1 MRAEEVTDEVQNEA
15 DALKT
20 EMKALATQ
28 EQAAILAEG
37 DEEARARGL
46 FGNGDGE
53 AAEVRGLLDRVSLG
67 DYLTPAGAGSGIE
80 GRARELNAA
89 LKVDMQGKSGG
100 VAVPWAML
108 EARAFTSTADNDGS
122 NVQRPILQRLFG
134 PGVLDIL
141 GVRIDSVPVGRSEWP
156 LLTGGV
162 APDQAKEETAAGA
175 AVDATFEFANLKPKR
190 LTGRYEFT
198 HEAAAVSADL
208 ESALRRDLGD
218 AVMSKMS
225 DRIINGV
232 APTNSN
238 PQHVRGFL
246 NKIGA
251 ATDLSSAEADAA
263 AYGRLHSLGV
273 DGIHAGME
281 TEVSSVIGDESVTN
295 TAAGVYLTG
304 SAVSGSEL
312 LKTRSGGC
320 VASTYIPAK
329 ASHEAIGDPARG
341 RGERR
346 GDARGF
352 GGGGVADAGDHP
364 RYLQQCQSVGVTL
377 TWVALWDA
385 EVAFRSCRLRSIS
398 PSTSADHGGR
408 AKGVRG
414 PGRGQR
420 GTLVGTAVPYGVPS
434 PGRRCLRG
442 DFPEPVRSAMR
453 MRSASTWT
461 TARIA

>member
-1 MRAEEVTDEVQNEA
+1 MTNRQKIALRMSEARSRMGEIATMRAEEVTEEVQNEA
-15 DALKT
+15 DTLKT

-46 FGNGDGE
+46 FGDGDGE
-53 AAEVRGLLDRVSLG
+53 AAEVRGLLDRISLG

-89 LKVDMQGKSGG
+89 LKVDMQGKGGG
-100 VAVPWAML
+100 VAVPWAVL

-122 NVQRPILQRLFG
+122 NIQRPILQRLFG

-162 APDQAKEETAAGA
+162 APDQAKEESAAAA
-175 AVDATFEFANLKPKR
+175 AVDATFEFATLKPKR

-208 ESALRRDLGD
+208 EAALRRDLGD

-238 PQHVRGFL
+238 PQYVRGFL

-251 ATDLSSAEADAA
+251 ATDLSSAEAAA
-263 AYGRLHSLGV
+263 GDYGRLHALGV
-273 DGIHAGME
+273 DGVHASME
-281 TEVSSVIGDESVTN
+281 TEVASVIGDETYQH
-295 TAAGVYLTG
+295 AAGVYLTG

-312 LKTRSGGC
+312 LRTRSGGC
-320 VASTYIPAK
+320 AASTYIPDK
-329 ASHEAIGDPARG
+329 ASQKQSAILHAAGANG
-341 RGERR
+341 GSQR
-346 GDARGF
+346 GDS
-352 GGGGVADAGDHP
+352 VAAVWPTLEIIRDIYSNA
-364 RYLQQCQSVGVTL
+364 SVGVTL

-385 EVAFRSCRLRSIS
+385 EVAFRS
-398 PSTSADHGGR
+398 AAYEH
-408 AKGVRG
+408 
-414 PGRGQR
+414 
-420 GTLVGTAVPYGVPS
+420 
-434 PGRRCLRG
+434 
-442 DFPEPVRSAMR
+442 
-453 MRSASTWT
+453 
-461 TARIA
+461 IAINIG

>member
-1 MRAEEVTDEVQNEA
+1 MTSRQKIALRMSEARSRMGEIATMRAEEVTDDVQNEA

-46 FGNGDGE
+46 FGDGDGE

-89 LKVDMQGKSGG
+89 LKVDMQGKGGG
-100 VAVPWAML
+100 VAVPWAVL

-122 NVQRPILQRLFG
+122 NIQRPILQRLFG

-162 APDQAKEETAAGA
+162 APDQAKEESAAAA
-175 AVDATFEFANLKPKR
+175 AVDATFEFATLKPKR

-232 APTNSN
+232 TPTNTN
-238 PQHVRGFL
+238 PQYVRGFISKL
-246 NKIGA
+246 GN

-273 DGIHAGME
+273 DGVHASME
-281 TEVSSVIGDESVTN
+281 TEVTSVIGDESYQH
-295 TAAGVYLTG
+295 AAGVYLTG

-312 LKTRSGGC
+312 LRTRSGGC

-329 ASHEAIGDPARG
+329 ASQKQSAILHAAGANG
-341 RGERR
+341 GSMR
-346 GDARGF
+346 GDS
-352 GGGGVADAGDHP
+352 VAAVWPTLEIIRDIYSNA
-364 RYLQQCQSVGVTL
+364 SVGVTL
-377 TWVALWDA
+377 TWIALWDA
-385 EVAFRSCRLRSIS
+385 EVAFRS
-398 PSTSADHGGR
+398 AAYEH
-408 AKGVRG
+408 
-414 PGRGQR
+414 
-420 GTLVGTAVPYGVPS
+420 
-434 PGRRCLRG
+434 
-442 DFPEPVRSAMR
+442 
-453 MRSASTWT
+453 
-461 TARIA
+461 IAINIG

>member
-1 MRAEEVTDEVQNEA
+1 MGEIATMRAEEVTVEVQEEA

-37 DEEARARGL
+37 EEEGRARGL

-89 LKVDMQGKSGG
+89 LKVDLQGKGGG

-122 NVQRPILQRLFG
+122 NIQRPILQRLFG
-134 PGVLDIL
+134 PGVMDIL

-162 APDQAKEETAAGA
+162 APDQAKEESAAAA
-175 AVDATFEFANLKPKR
+175 AVDATFSFATLKPKR

-208 ESALRRDLGD
+208 EAALRRDLGD

-251 ATDLSSAEADAA
+251 ATDLSSAEAAA
-263 AYGRLHSLGV
+263 GDYGRLHALGV
-273 DGIHAGME
+273 DGVHASME
-281 TEVSSVIGDESVTN
+281 TEVTSVIGDESYQH
-295 TAAGVYLTG
+295 AAGVYLTG

-312 LKTRSGGC
+312 LRTRSGGC

-329 ASHEAIGDPARG
+329 ASQKQSAILHAAGANG
-341 RGERR
+341 GSMR
-346 GDARGF
+346 GDS
-352 GGGGVADAGDHP
+352 VAAVWPTLEIIRDIYSNA
-364 RYLQQCQSVGVTL
+364 SVGVTL

-385 EVAFRSCRLRSIS
+385 EVAFRS
-398 PSTSADHGGR
+398 AAYEH
-408 AKGVRG
+408 
-414 PGRGQR
+414 
-420 GTLVGTAVPYGVPS
+420 
-434 PGRRCLRG
+434 
-442 DFPEPVRSAMR
+442 
-453 MRSASTWT
+453 
-461 TARIA
+461 IAINIG

>member
-1 MRAEEVTDEVQNEA
+1 MTSRQKIALRMSEARSRMGEIATMRAEEVTDEVQNEA

-108 EARAFTSTADNDGS
+108 ESRAFTSTADNDGS

-162 APDQAKEETAAGA
+162 APDQAKEESAAGA
-175 AVDATFEFANLKPKR
+175 AVDATFEFATLKPKR

-208 ESALRRDLGD
+208 EAALRRDLGD
-218 AVMSKMS
+218 SVMSKMS
-225 DRIINGV
+225 DRLINGV

-238 PQHVRGFL
+238 PQYVRGFI
-246 NKIGA
+246 NKLGN

-273 DGIHAGME
+273 DGVHASME
-281 TEVSSVIGDESVTN
+281 TEVTSVIGDESYQH
-295 TAAGVYLTG
+295 AAGVYLTG

-312 LKTRSGGC
+312 LRTRSGGC

-329 ASHEAIGDPARG
+329 ASMKQSAILHAAGANG
-341 RGERR
+341 GAQR
-346 GDARGF
+346 GDSIC
-352 GGGGVADAGDHP
+352 GVWPTLEIIRDIYSNA
-364 RYLQQCQSVGVTL
+364 SVGVTL

-385 EVAFRSCRLRSIS
+385 EVAFRS
-398 PSTSADHGGR
+398 AAYEH
-408 AKGVRG
+408 
-414 PGRGQR
+414 
-420 GTLVGTAVPYGVPS
+420 
-434 PGRRCLRG
+434 
-442 DFPEPVRSAMR
+442 
-453 MRSASTWT
+453 
-461 TARIA
+461 IAINIG

>member
-1 MRAEEVTDEVQNEA
+1 MTSRQKIALRMSEARSRMGEIATMRAEEVTVEVQEEA

-100 VAVPWAML
+100 VAVPWVML
-108 EARAFTSTADNDGS
+108 ESRAFTSTADNDGS
-122 NVQRPILQRLFG
+122 NIQRPILQRLFG

-162 APDQAKEETAAGA
+162 APDQAKEESAAGA
-175 AVDATFEFANLKPKR
+175 AVDATFEFATLKPKR

-208 ESALRRDLGD
+208 EAALRLDLGD
-218 AVMSKMS
+218 SVMSKMS
-225 DRIINGV
+225 DRLINGV
-232 APTNSN
+232 TPTNSN
-238 PQHVRGFL
+238 PQYVRGFISKL
-246 NKIGA
+246 GS

-273 DGIHAGME
+273 DGVHASME
-281 TEVSSVIGDESVTN
+281 TEVRSVIGDESYQH
-295 TAAGVYLTG
+295 AAGVYLTG

-312 LKTRSGGC
+312 LRTRSGGC

-329 ASHEAIGDPARG
+329 ASMKQSAILHAAGAVG
-341 RGERR
+341 GAMR
-346 GDARGF
+346 GDSVAAVWPTLEIIRDIYSKASQ
-352 GGGGVADAGDHP
+352 GV
-364 RYLQQCQSVGVTL
+364 VL

-385 EVAFRSCRLRSIS
+385 EVAFRS
-398 PSTSADHGGR
+398 AAYKH
-408 AKGVRG
+408 
-414 PGRGQR
+414 
-420 GTLVGTAVPYGVPS
+420 
-434 PGRRCLRG
+434 
-442 DFPEPVRSAMR
+442 
-453 MRSASTWT
+453 
-461 TARIA
+461 IAINIG

>member
-1 MRAEEVTDEVQNEA
+1 MTNRQKIALRMSEARSRMGAIATMRAEEVTEEVQNEA
-15 DALKT
+15 DTLKS

-46 FGNGDGE
+46 FGDGDGE
-53 AAEVRGLLDRVSLG
+53 AAEVRGLLDRISLG

-89 LKVDMQGKSGG
+89 LKVDMQGKGGG
-100 VAVPWAML
+100 VAVPWAVL

-122 NVQRPILQRLFG
+122 NIQRPILQRLFG

-162 APDQAKEETAAGA
+162 APAQAKEESAAAA
-175 AVDATFEFANLKPKR
+175 AVDATFEFATLKPKR
-190 LTGRYEFT
+190 LTGRYEYT

-218 AVMSKMS
+218 AVQSKMN

-238 PQHVRGFL
+238 PQYVRGFL

-251 ATDLSSAEADAA
+251 ATDLSSAEAAA
-263 AYGRLHSLGV
+263 GDYGRLHALGV
-273 DGIHAGME
+273 DGVHASME
-281 TEVSSVIGDESVTN
+281 TEVTSVIGDETYQH
-295 TAAGVYLTG
+295 AAGVYLTG

-312 LKTRSGGC
+312 LRTRSGGC
-320 VASTYIPAK
+320 AASTYIPAK
-329 ASHEAIGDPARG
+329 ASQKQSAILHAAGANG
-341 RGERR
+341 GAMR
-346 GDARGF
+346 GDS
-352 GGGGVADAGDHP
+352 VAAVWPTLEIIRDIYSNA
-364 RYLQQCQSVGVTL
+364 SVGVTL

-385 EVAFRSCRLRSIS
+385 EVAFRSD
-398 PSTSADHGGR
+398 AYEH
-408 AKGVRG
+408 
-414 PGRGQR
+414 
-420 GTLVGTAVPYGVPS
+420 
-434 PGRRCLRG
+434 
-442 DFPEPVRSAMR
+442 
-453 MRSASTWT
+453 
-461 TARIA
+461 IAINIG